1 MQKRTWMQPSA
12 DNAAAASASGFT
24 SGQNDTI
31 VCAPVSALTVEVM
44 PELSGEGEGK
54 GSSGEGGG
62 SRLN

>member
-44 PELSGEGEGK
+44 PEIFG
-54 GSSGEGGG
+54 
-62 SRLN
+62 